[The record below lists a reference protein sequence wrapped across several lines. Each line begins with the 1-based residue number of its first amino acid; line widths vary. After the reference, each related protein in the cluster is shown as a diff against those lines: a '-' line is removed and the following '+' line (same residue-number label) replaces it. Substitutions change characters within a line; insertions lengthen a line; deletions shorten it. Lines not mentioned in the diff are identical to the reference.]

1 MKVWFL
7 LLYLLCYFFSDYRSD
22 MILNEALIF
31 FFFFFLDEL
40 GKAALNIY
48 KEVIELFQGTSVE

>member
-31 FFFFFLDEL
+31 FLDEL

>member
-1 MKVWFL
+1 MQVWFML
-7 LLYLLCYFFSDYRSD
+7 LDLLCYFFSDYRSD

-31 FFFFFLDEL
+31 FFFFDEL
-40 GKAALNIY
+40 DKAALNIY

>member
-1 MKVWFL
+1 MQVWFML
-7 LLYLLCYFFSDYRSD
+7 LDLLCYFFSDYRSD

-31 FFFFFLDEL
+31 FFFFFYELD
-40 GKAALNIY
+40 KAALNIY